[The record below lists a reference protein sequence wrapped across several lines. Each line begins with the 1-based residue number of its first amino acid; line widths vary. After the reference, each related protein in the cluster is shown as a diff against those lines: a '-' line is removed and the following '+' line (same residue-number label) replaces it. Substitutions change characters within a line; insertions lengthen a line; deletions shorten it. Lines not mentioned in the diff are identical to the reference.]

1 MIFNIHDV
9 VLLITAYLSLMF
21 SLLIV
26 LLKERAQHKLFLAG
40 FLFCHA
46 LIPLDIL
53 ITFGDYIRPLA
64 EERAPYL
71 FYLFT
76 YAYWLE
82 APLLLLYTRS
92 LIYRRPF
99 IRGRDLLVLLP
110 LVFYIINIAPY
121 YLMSAEEKRL
131 FLQGDSI
138 YDYTFSMRALLY
150 LREAGR
156 LYFLSLCVY
165 EIYRYRKHIR
175 DTFSNIETID
185 FGWLKAIVLGFFGLM
200 IWQIL
205 VVFGIELNIG
215 FRLPVDFETL
225 GLARNYALLVLVSI
239 LVFYSV
245 SHSTVFAGVEPEKL
259 EPLKDKPTRQ
269 VSQEKV
275 ERLEAYMLD
284 KKPYMRSNV
293 TVEDL
298 AKDLDLPPRGLSRVI
313 NRHFGRNFFEFINHY
328 RVEEAKRLLSSPEKA
343 HLSVLDVMLESGF
356 NSKAAFNTFF
366 KKYTGM
372 TPSEYR
378 KQKLSDESRA

>member
-1 MIFNIHDV
+1 MLGSLIFNVHDV
-9 VLLITAYLSLMF
+9 VLLITAYLCLMF

-26 LLKERAQHKLFLAG
+26 LLKETTKNKLFLAG
-40 FLFCHA
+40 FLLCHA
-46 LIPLDIL
+46 LIPLDML
-53 ITFGDYIRPLA
+53 ISFGGVRSLV

-71 FYLFT
+71 FYLFA

-92 LIYRRPF
+92 LIYKRPY
-99 IRGRDLLVLLP
+99 IRIRDLLVLLP
-110 LVFYIINIAPY
+110 LLFYVINIFPY

-131 FLQGDSI
+131 FLQTDSI
-138 YDYTFSMRALLY
+138 YDYTFSMRAMLY

-175 DTFSNIETID
+175 DTFSNIESID
-185 FGWLKAIVLGFFGLM
+185 FGWLKAVVLGFFGLM
-200 IWQIL
+200 VWQIL
-205 VVFGIELNIG
+205 VVLGIELNIG
-215 FRLPVDFETL
+215 FRLPVDFEAL
-225 GLARNYALLVLVSI
+225 GLARNYALLVLVSL

-245 SHSTVFAGVEPEKL
+245 SHSSVFAGVDPGKL
-259 EPLKDKPTRQ
+259 QPLKNKPIQ
-269 VSQEKV
+269 KVSQKDV
-275 ERLEAYMLD
+275 DRLEAYMLAQ
-284 KKPYMRSNV
+284 KPYLRGNV

-298 AKDLDLPPRGLSRVI
+298 AQDLSLPSRGLSRVI
-313 NRHFGRNFFEFINHY
+313 NRHFGKNFFEFVNHY
-328 RVEEAKRLLSSPEKA
+328 RVEEAKRLLGSPDKA
-343 HLSVLDVMLESGF
+343 HLNVLDVMLESGF

-378 KQKLSDESRA
+378 KHKLSS